1 MLGMCWL
8 PCAVLECLPCATPSP
23 ARSQTVRRGKICAES
38 MAVCV
43 FRARAVSRV
52 PCILQLDYYTS
63 RRQCKATV
71 LSRKSPLPPA
81 RTASACA
88 PSARVARHAG
98 DSGPRAS
105 RGETQLSERH
115 RGRRAARDS
124 CQSRSPWA
132 PARAASACAPP
143 ARVARRAGDPTAR
156 AREPLKSEQ
165 QAPEDIRA
173 ARRPHPASSET
184 REDRARRPRRE
195 LVSTVLDHARERG
208 PTDGEPDDVLTI
220 SVDAAAFDGRPT
232 ASASSRSTRSTTAVA
247 RGTPGLS
254 GTHRGREGRVGHA
267 GGAQQR
273 RTRARVSPRVW
284 V

>member
-1 MLGMCWL
+1 M
-8 PCAVLECLPCATPSP
+8 PS
-23 ARSQTVRRGKICAES
+23 
-38 MAVCV
+38 
-43 FRARAVSRV
+43 
-52 PCILQLDYYTS
+52 
-63 RRQCKATV
+63 
-71 LSRKSPLPPA
+71 KSPPCVVRA
-81 RTASACA
+81 SSAC
-88 PSARVARHAG
+88 P
-98 DSGPRAS
+98 
-105 RGETQLSERH
+105 
-115 RGRRAARDS
+115 
-124 CQSRSPWA
+124 
-132 PARAASACAPP
+132 PP

-156 AREPLKSEQ
+156 AREPLEASNRHRRMIEQ
-165 QAPEDIRA
+165 HAQYGHQAPG
-173 ARRPHPASSET
+173 

-273 RTRARVSPRVW
+273 RTTTSFRRALFALAVLGQKFRGFVKPCRL
-284 V
+284 